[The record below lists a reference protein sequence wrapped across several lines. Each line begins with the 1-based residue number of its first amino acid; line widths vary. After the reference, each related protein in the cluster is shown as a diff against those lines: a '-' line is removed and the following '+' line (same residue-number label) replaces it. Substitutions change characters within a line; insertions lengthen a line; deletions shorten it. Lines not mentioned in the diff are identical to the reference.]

1 MLEHALTILGTLA
14 VCALSA
20 VIPVLN
26 AELYLLGASALLP
39 RSLAI
44 PLVVAG
50 SVGQMAGKVV
60 MYYAGRGALHL
71 PNARLQRAV
80 ATVHARYANR
90 AALDGPVLFSSASLG
105 IPPFYIVSVAA
116 GVLRIPVWRFLVVGL
131 CGRLLRFGVIVLA
144 PQLVREWGW
153 GR

>member
-1 MLEHALTILGTLA
+1 MDEHLLAILGTLGY
-14 VCALSA
+14 CILSA
-20 VIPVLN
+20 LIPVMN
-26 AELYLLGASALLP
+26 AEVYLLGASALLP
-39 RSLAI
+39 RSLAL
-44 PLVVAG
+44 PLVVAA
-50 SVGQMAGKVV
+50 SAGQMIGKMV
-60 MYYAGRGALHL
+60 MYFAARGALRL

-90 AALDGPVLFSSASLG
+90 AAVDGPVLFSSAALG
-105 IPPFYIVSVAA
+105 FPPFYIVTVAA